1 MSDINVTIEDVSRKK
16 CNKIFGNKKKFTKS
30 NNGKHN
36 FREGTK
42 IFVNESLTPMN
53 GFIAFNCRKLKL
65 KELIHSCY
73 SRNRVLNIKMTDKSR
88 PVKIFHM
95 ESLVNLFLWI
105 LILRL
110 EKRTWMHPRI
120 LMPLYIQPTNFK
132 YSSVE

>member
-1 MSDINVTIEDVSRKK
+1 MSDINVTIEDVSRKN
-16 CNKIFGNKKKFTKS
+16 CNKMFGNKKKFAKS

-53 GFIAFNCRKLKL
+53 GFIAFNCRKLKR

-73 SRNRVLNIKMTDKSR
+73 SRNRVLNIKMTGKSR

-95 ESLVNLFLWI
+95 ESLLNLFSDFDFEAGEMYLDASQD
-105 LILRL
+105 
-110 EKRTWMHPRI
+110 TDA
-120 LMPLYIQPTNFK
+120 
-132 YSSVE
+132 SVHSTY